1 VSAAAPVSSV
11 SDLPRVEVVHA
22 AEGWPDDAD
31 AVVQRAARAVL
42 SGFADAASFGDI
54 SVALMDDASIQV
66 LNRDYRGKDAPTNV
80 LSFPVEEDGGIL
92 PPGERLPL
100 GDIAVALETVVRE
113 AVEEEKT
120 LAAHLTHMVVH
131 GTLHLLG
138 YDHEL
143 DSEAEEMETMERDVL
158 ASLGIADPYRT

>member
-1 VSAAAPVSSV
+1 MSTTAAVPSV
-11 SDLPRVEVVHA
+11 PELPRVEVVLA
-22 AEGWPDDAD
+22 AEGWPDDAV
-31 AVVQRAARAVL
+31 AVVQRAAHAVL

-113 AVEEEKT
+113 AVEEDKT
-120 LAAHLTHMVVH
+120 LAAHLAHMVVH

-138 YDHEL
+138 YDHEQ
-143 DSEAEEMETMERDVL
+143 DSEAEEMEALERDVL

>member
-1 VSAAAPVSSV
+1 MSAIASIPSV
-11 SDLPRVEVVHA
+11 SELPQVEVVHA
-22 AEGWPDDAD
+22 AKGWPDDAE
-31 AVVQRAARAVL
+31 AVVQRAALAVL
-42 SGFADAASFGDI
+42 SGFADAASLGDI
-54 SVALMDDASIQV
+54 SVALMDDASIRV

-80 LSFPVEEDGGIL
+80 LSFPVEEDGSIL

-143 DSEAEEMETMERDVL
+143 DSEAEEMEALERDVL

>member
-1 VSAAAPVSSV
+1 MSAAAPVSSV

>member
-1 VSAAAPVSSV
+1 MSAAAPVSSV

-54 SVALMDDASIQV
+54 SVALMDDVSIQV

>member
-1 VSAAAPVSSV
+1 MSAAAPVSSV

-22 AEGWPDDAD
+22 VEGWPDDAD